1 LGNEFLFLGVD
12 GGGTR
17 CRARLGDAS
26 GAILSEGE
34 AGPANI
40 RFGVEESFEA
50 ILEATAQCMVRAGLK
65 PHDSARISACLA
77 LAGAGDPDTLTEF
90 KKHKHPFRKA
100 VYTTDSHAACV
111 GAHRGEDGGIV
122 IVGTGSVGEAIVK
135 GQRYRVGG
143 WGFPVSD
150 EGSGAWLGC
159 EVARRVLWAHDG
171 RIPWTEL
178 LRRTFAWF
186 ASNPHAIV
194 RWMSSARPA
203 DFAALAPL
211 VAEHATADDLAACE
225 LMSLAAEHIGIL
237 VRRLSALGAPRIALA
252 GGLAGKI
259 EPWLNE
265 RARLVLVPPAA
276 DALTGAL
283 DLAKA
288 APTPAAAP

>member
-1 LGNEFLFLGVD
+1 MGSDFFLLGVD

-17 CRARLGDAS
+17 CRARLCNAS

-50 ILEATAQCMVRAGLK
+50 ILKASAQCMVRTGLK
-65 PHDSARISACLA
+65 PHDSARIYACLA
-77 LAGAGDPDTLTEF
+77 LAGASDPETLAELE
-90 KKHKHPFRKA
+90 KHKHPFRAA

-159 EVARRVLWAHDG
+159 ELARRVLWAHDG

-186 ASNPHAIV
+186 ASDPHAIV

-237 VRRLSALGAPRIALA
+237 VRRLVALGAPRVALA
-252 GGLAGKI
+252 GGLASKI

-265 RARLVLVPPAA
+265 RARQVLVPPAA
-276 DALTGAL
+276 DALTGAV

-288 APTPAAAP
+288 AAASEATP